1 MTPPQFCAKLFEKVQ
16 LEIVGYYHREWIL
29 ANSATVR
36 HTRPLAGNETMST
49 ERKPGSRGVKEPF
62 GHERVN
68 PTPPIGTEPGTRE
81 KPKSKGTT
89 KTVSPRQSYKKR
101 KPRK

>member
-1 MTPPQFCAKLFEKVQ
+1 
-16 LEIVGYYHREWIL
+16 
-29 ANSATVR
+29 
-36 HTRPLAGNETMST
+36 MST

-62 GHERVN
+62 GRGAVN
-68 PTPPIGTEPGTRE
+68 PTTPIGTEPDTGRKT
-81 KPKSKGTT
+81 KTKGST

>member
-1 MTPPQFCAKLFEKVQ
+1 MT
-16 LEIVGYYHREWIL
+16 
-29 ANSATVR
+29 
-36 HTRPLAGNETMST
+36 T

-62 GHERVN
+62 GHEPMK
-68 PTPPIGTEPGTRE
+68 PTPRFDTEPGARE

-89 KTVSPRQSYKKR
+89 KTASPRQSYKKR

>member
-1 MTPPQFCAKLFEKVQ
+1 
-16 LEIVGYYHREWIL
+16 
-29 ANSATVR
+29 
-36 HTRPLAGNETMST
+36 MST

-62 GHERVN
+62 AHGGSN
-68 PTPPIGTEPGTRE
+68 PTPPLGTEPDTR
-81 KPKSKGTT
+81 KKQKTTGST

>member
-1 MTPPQFCAKLFEKVQ
+1 
-16 LEIVGYYHREWIL
+16 
-29 ANSATVR
+29 
-36 HTRPLAGNETMST
+36 MST

-62 GHERVN
+62 VHEGVT
-68 PTPPIGTEPGTRE
+68 PTPPLGTEPGTRE
-81 KPKSKGTT
+81 TPKSKGST

>member
-1 MTPPQFCAKLFEKVQ
+1 
-16 LEIVGYYHREWIL
+16 
-29 ANSATVR
+29 
-36 HTRPLAGNETMST
+36 MST

-62 GHERVN
+62 SHEGVN
-68 PTPPIGTEPGTRE
+68 PTPPIGTEPGTRQ

>member
-1 MTPPQFCAKLFEKVQ
+1 
-16 LEIVGYYHREWIL
+16 
-29 ANSATVR
+29 
-36 HTRPLAGNETMST
+36 MST

-62 GHERVN
+62 DHQVLN
-68 PTPPIGTEPGTRE
+68 PTPAIGTEPGTRQ
-81 KPKSKGTT
+81 KLKSKGTT